1 MSYLSPK
8 EKGSLVLLLLLGI
21 LSASYLR
28 GISLQKEHLLTQLK
42 NDAALAT
49 LNPFRTVEVE
59 AKSVYVYDLRD
70 NKELY
75 ARHADQALPL
85 ASLTKLMTALVVLE
99 NLEPTAVTTLD
110 KESLALTGS
119 IGMKVGEAFDRNSLL
134 AIMLVDSSNDAAHA
148 FAKRVGTIVA
158 TDGNPIG
165 AFIDLMNKK
174 AQALALAHTIFY
186 DESGLDVSKEKP
198 GAYGSAKDVSKL
210 LAVAYNDYPE
220 IFSITK
226 EPEITVISNNKI
238 SHLITNT
245 NTSIDRI
252 ANLEISKTG
261 YTKLAGG
268 NLAIVFNIEPE
279 HPIAVVV
286 LGSSV
291 TGRFDDIVRLV
302 ESSIQYAQLQES
314 AKIF

>member
-1 MSYLSPK
+1 ML
-8 EKGSLVLLLLLGI
+8 LVLLGLLSI
-21 LSASYLR
+21 SYFR
-28 GISLQKEHLLTQLK
+28 GITLQKEHLLTQMK
-42 NDAALAT
+42 RESMFAT
-49 LNPFRTVEVE
+49 LNPFRTVEIE

-119 IGMKVGEAFDRNSLL
+119 IGMKVGETFDRNSLL
-134 AIMLVDSSNDAAHA
+134 SIMLVDSSNDAAHA
-148 FAKRVGTIVA
+148 LAKRVGTIVM
-158 TDGNPIG
+158 TDGNPTS
-165 AFIDLMNKK
+165 AFINLMNAK
-174 AQALALAHTIFY
+174 AKSLALTHTIFF
-186 DESGLDVSKEKP
+186 DESGLDISKEQP

-210 LAVAYNDYPE
+210 LATAYNEYPD

-226 EPEITVISNNKI
+226 ESEITVVSNNKI
-238 SHLITNT
+238 AHTITNT

-252 ANLEISKTG
+252 SNLVISKTG

-268 NLAIVFNIEPE
+268 NLAIVFDIEPE

-286 LGSSV
+286 LGSSL